1 MLTEF
6 NIINPVPSR
15 KSPFYNKKKGLFY
28 FPTTIRYS
36 YYLECT
42 KINQVTHDIEYYI
55 LLSKTKFNE
64 NCKACHLD
72 NYGRCQIKPAGILK
86 EYIEKE
92 TMERGNLI
100 MDYIESKEDY
110 DIYNLI

>member
-6 NIINPVPSR
+6 NIINPVQSR

-28 FPTTIRYS
+28 FPTTIGYR

-42 KINQVTHDIEYYI
+42 KFNTEKQDTEFYI
-55 LLSKTKFNE
+55 LLGKTKFNE
-64 NCKACHLD
+64 NCKQWHVD
-72 NYGRCQIKPAGILK
+72 NYGRCQIRPAGILK
-86 EYIEKE
+86 DYILEEIKE
-92 TMERGNLI
+92 RANFI
-100 MDYIESKEDY
+100 MDYIESKNDY